1 VTKPGDNAWSRRFRD
16 VFYEILSDVAGP
28 GELSEGQRQLARRCA
43 TLSITCEKLEC
54 DAAAGMPIDF
64 EEYGKLTDRL
74 GRALSRLRGIR
85 RHSPR
90 DVTPPL
96 DAYLARIRA
105 QDEAVQAAEPQAA
118 DDDA

>member
-43 TLSITCEKLEC
+43 TLSITCEKIEC
-54 DAAAGMPIDF
+54 DAAAGLPIDF

-90 DVTPPL
+90 DVTSL
-96 DAYLARIRA
+96 GDILKG
-105 QDEAVQAAEPQAA
+105 AAPHG
-118 DDDA
+118 